1 MIISHTVE
9 AVGSALVSVSVTIG
23 FALVVVPAVMVHS
36 NVSGTVADPLAA
48 HLLLRESSAFVQAA
62 P

>member
-23 FALVVVPAVMVHS
+23 FALVVVPAV
-36 NVSGTVADPLAA
+36 PLAA